1 MESTENRTP
10 MLVISHSS
18 VTFGEA
24 TERYCDQL
32 WVHSK
37 DALALL
43 LERTTGRLSYDDA
56 LRLLAKH
63 CDIVDEIFTA
73 SNGVIIVL
81 KPNKIIRSTPLRV
94 ATDD

>member
-1 MESTENRTP
+1 MNGIDGNRTP
-10 MLVISHSS
+10 MLVIPHSS

-24 TERYCDQL
+24 TERYFDQL

-37 DALALL
+37 HALALL

-73 SNGVIIVL
+73 SNGVVICPEAQQDHPV
-81 KPNKIIRSTPLRV
+81 NAASRRN
-94 ATDD
+94 